1 VTLSDLIREMDVAAV
16 RGDAHVP
23 VKGLALD
30 SRRVHGGDVFFA
42 LSGLKRDG
50 GAFVDAAFAAGASAA
65 VVARGTAGAHA
76 PVIEVE
82 EPRLAL
88 AQAACSFHGHPSR
101 ALAVAAVTGT
111 NGKTTTTWMLESIF
125 RAAGMKAGRIGT
137 TGYRVGDETRPA
149 PFTTPEAPELQAL
162 LREMAE
168 LGVKA
173 VALEA
178 SSHALAQRRT
188 WGLECDAVIFTNLTQ
203 DHLDFHGTMEAY
215 LDAKLM
221 LFDGRNGARTKR
233 ATAVV
238 NAADPSAA
246 RVIAAAR
253 RGGLDVLSAA
263 VTAGEPVPAADLD
276 LRVERVEP
284 GPDGLGLALR
294 VAHPERLPRA
304 GRTAPGTI
312 ALRVP
317 LLGRYNAVNAV
328 LAAGGALA
336 LGIGEDA
343 IRAGLEK
350 VPAVPGR
357 LERVHAGQPFAVLV
371 DYAHTPDALERALAA
386 AREHFAGRVLLVFGA
401 GGDRDRG
408 KRPRMGKLAATL
420 ADRAWITNDN
430 PRSEDPRAIADEIAA
445 GAPGKLTI
453 VLDRRE
459 AIAAAL
465 DAARPGDAVLI
476 AGKGHETTQT
486 VGDQV
491 LPFDDREVARTLLRA
506 RPGARA

>member
-1 VTLSDLIREMDVAAV
+1 VTLSDLIREMDVVAV
-16 RGDAHVP
+16 RGDARVA
-23 VKGLALD
+23 VTGLALD
-30 SRRVHGGDVFFA
+30 SRRVSGGDLFFA
-42 LSGLKRDG
+42 LAGLKRDG
-50 GAFVDAAFAAGASAA
+50 GAYVASAFDAGACGA
-65 VVARGTAGAHA
+65 VVARGTKTSYT

-88 AQAACSFHGHPSR
+88 AQAACSFHGNPSR
-101 ALAVAAVTGT
+101 ALTVAAVTGT

-125 RAAGMKAGRIGT
+125 RAAGLKAGRIGT
-137 TGYRVGDETRPA
+137 TGYRVGEETRPA
-149 PFTTPEAPELQAL
+149 PFTTPEAPDLQAL

-188 WGLECDAVIFTNLTQ
+188 WGLECDVVIFTNLTQ
-203 DHLDFHGTMEAY
+203 DHLDYHGTMEAY

-221 LFDGRNGARTKR
+221 LFDGRNGARAKR

-238 NAADPSAA
+238 NAGDPSAP
-246 RVIAAAR
+246 RVLSAAR
-253 RGGLDVLSAA
+253 RGGLDVLSAGIA
-263 VTAGEPVPAADLD
+263 AGVAGPDPD
-276 LRVERVEP
+276 LRVTSVEP
-284 GPDGLGLALR
+284 GPEGLGLAA
-294 VAHPERLPRA
+294 VVSHPERLRGA
-304 GRTAPGTI
+304 GPAARREL
-312 ALRVP
+312 ALHVP
-317 LLGRYNAVNAV
+317 LLGRYNAVNAI

-336 LGIGEDA
+336 LGIEEGA

-357 LERVHAGQPFAVLV
+357 LERVTTGQPFAVLV

-386 AREHFAGRVLLVFGA
+386 AREHFAQRVLLVFGC

-408 KRPRMGKLAATL
+408 KRPLMGRVAARG

-445 GAPGKLTI
+445 GAPGASLAI

-465 DAARPGDAVLI
+465 AEARPGDVVLI

-486 VGDQV
+486 VGDRV
-491 LPFDDREVARTLLRA
+491 LPFDDREVARTLLLA